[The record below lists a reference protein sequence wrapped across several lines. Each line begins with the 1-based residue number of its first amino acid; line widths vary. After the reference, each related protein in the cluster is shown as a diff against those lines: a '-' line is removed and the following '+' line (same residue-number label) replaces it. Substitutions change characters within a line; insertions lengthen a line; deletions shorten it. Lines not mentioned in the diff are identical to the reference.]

1 MSVGNIIYS
10 TSSTTIASGDKI
22 NATDFERS
30 TNLQVDDTSG
40 NLNISGGINTSGTSN
55 LGSVDSVKISGGS
68 SGQVLS
74 TDGSSNLSWV
84 SSSSSLTVK
93 ATSSYTS
100 SGTSTWTKAS
110 GATGDTVVAVVIGGG
125 GGGAYALFVA
135 DPYGGGSYSSSTGGG
150 GGGVA
155 VIAMPYEDCPST
167 VSVSVGAGGAARTS
181 QGNGNNG
188 STSSFGNFAK
198 ATGGTGGIS
207 TGIWSGYLRPGGIGG
222 GPLFGNSSN
231 NADYPTSE
239 VVRDIAESGIR
250 NGGAGRASPD
260 VAGSGYS
267 LSYTSLIP
275 AGLTGGGGSVF
286 YNGTTWYAQNSTGG
300 TGRIFGDGGSGQTS
314 GAAATAGVAP
324 GGGGGGSATGNSG
337 AGAVGAVYIYIVA
350 GFVSASTILDR
361 ASSNKYTISF

>member
-1 MSVGNIIYS
+1 MATSLISTGVQFPDSSVQ
-10 TSSTTIASGDKI
+10 TTAAG
-22 NATDFERS
+22 A
-30 TNLQVDDTSG
+30 
-40 NLNISGGINTSGTSN
+40 
-55 LGSVDSVKISGGS
+55 
-68 SGQVLS
+68 
-74 TDGSSNLSWV
+74 
-84 SSSSSLTVK
+84 LTIK

-125 GGGAYALFVA
+125 GGGAYAIFTSN
-135 DPYGGGSYSSSTGGG
+135 PYGGGTYSSATGGG

-167 VSVSVGAGGAARTS
+167 VSVTVGAGGGARTS
-181 QGNGNNG
+181 QGDGNNG

-198 ATGGTGGIS
+198 ATGGTGGKS
-207 TGIWSGYLRPGGIGG
+207 TGTFSAYLRGGGIGG
-222 GPLFGNSSN
+222 GPMFGNSSN
-231 NADYPTSE
+231 NADNPDSETFIGTSSK
-239 VVRDIAESGIR
+239 SGIR
-250 NGGAGRASPD
+250 NGGAGRACVDST
-260 VAGSGYS
+260 SGGFS

-286 YNGTTWYAQNSTGG
+286 YNGTTWYTQNSTGG

-324 GGGGGGSATGNSG
+324 GGGGGGSSTGNSG

-350 GFVSASTILDR
+350 GFVPASTILDR